1 MIGGVNMK
9 DFLIGFLI
17 TLFIL
22 VGCIVIIDLCDGPTT
37 TTTVVGEEIYD
48 TIKLPKGERYVDLA
62 GNTGV
67 PQVVVEYAP
76 EKAPKTYIVRRF
88 NATRNEPLM
97 IIEQ

>member
-1 MIGGVNMK
+1 MK
-9 DFLIGFLI
+9 DFLIGFLV
-17 TLFIL
+17 TLLIL
-22 VGCIVIIDLCDGPTT
+22 VSGTVIIGLCDVPTT
-37 TTTVVGEEIYD
+37 TTTVVGAEIYD

-62 GNTGV
+62 GDMDV

-88 NATRNEPLM
+88 NTTRNDPLM

>member
-1 MIGGVNMK
+1 MK

-17 TLFIL
+17 TLLIL
-22 VGCIVIIDLCDGPTT
+22 VSCTVIIDLCDDPTT
-37 TTTVVGEEIYD
+37 TTTVVGAEIYD

-62 GNTGV
+62 GNTNV

-76 EKAPKTYIVRRF
+76 EKAPKTYIVRRY
-88 NATRNEPLM
+88 NSTHNDPLM